1 MENKMGLFD
10 LFKKKTDEVQD
21 RSLKTE
27 IFHVVGVQYCEENIK
42 KLACCNPDWKLTA
55 KQIKEKGKVNQ
66 RIFRYYFINKPVKLE
81 PEPSNK
87 HDKNAILVIVAGEKV
102 GYVSRSDNV
111 HVKEIMKKREIKYI
125 TCFIGGG
132 KYITI
137 NDDGDILRDEE
148 SITIKVKIAY
158 V

>member
-1 MENKMGLFD
+1 MGLFD
-10 LFKKKTDEVQD
+10 FFRKKAEMPQART
-21 RSLKTE
+21 LKTE
-27 IFHVVGVQYCEENIK
+27 IFSIAGVQYCEDNVK

-55 KQIKEKGKVNQ
+55 KQIKEKGKANQ

-102 GYVSRSDNV
+102 GYISRADNV
-111 HVKEIMKKREIKYI
+111 HVKEILKKREIKYI

-132 KYITI
+132 KYKTI
-137 NDDGDILRDEE
+137 NDDGTILRNEE
-148 SITIKVKIAY
+148 SITVKVKIAY